1 MNLLFLFSTFLFFQI
16 PQIGNS
22 FVFNNVNSKLKNKS
36 NTKLNYTIYDEGD
49 DKNGKNK
56 NDKNDKNDKDKNDK
70 DKNKNDKNKK
80 ESINSTDLE
89 ESEIKWKH
97 RRLKQNNS
105 SGFDTRTTENETE
118 NEIVLLKIQENIYLH
133 NLLKKLMSPYLQQ
146 NTKLKAWY
154 EYLDYGE
161 IKQNG
166 SSKFATDLTR
176 GGLFKDWDF
185 EW

>member
-22 FVFNNVNSKLKNKS
+22 FVFNSVNSKLKTKS

-49 DKNGKNK
+49 DKN
-56 NDKNDKNDKDKNDK
+56 DKNDKNGKNGK
-70 DKNKNDKNKK
+70 NGKNNKNKNNKNDKNKN
-80 ESINSTDLE
+80 ESTNSTDLTE
-89 ESEIKWKH
+89 TEIRWKH

-105 SGFDTRTTENETE
+105 SGFDSRTSENETE
-118 NEIVLLKIQENIYLH
+118 NEIVLLKIQENIYVY

-146 NTKLKAWY
+146 NSKLKAWY
-154 EYLDYGE
+154 EYVDYYE
-161 IKQNG
+161 VKLNG
-166 SSKFATDLTR
+166 SSKFAPDLTR

-185 EW
+185 EL